1 MTNLPI
7 TEDVAGRTIALL
19 FFNHL
24 KEEQI
29 RLYSGEVEE
38 GKRKE
43 TNVFICLTNAQEL
56 IRIFINIIE
65 YTKQGGFRW
74 LK

>member
-1 MTNLPI
+1 LIKNAKTVSSI
-7 TEDVAGRTIALL
+7 GYRVYREKR
-19 FFNHL
+19 
-24 KEEQI
+24 E
-29 RLYSGEVEE
+29 
-38 GKRKE
+38 RKE